1 MEVSA
6 RHGSPPPAKDYKPEF
21 RELGVEA
28 VRKELLRRRW
38 APEKLAAARLWV
50 ENQDTQ
56 SWAAGRGDAE
66 PSVERKKAFRRWAV
80 YIAVGFGLA
89 YVTARILRS
98 LF

>member
-6 RHGSPPPAKDYKPEF
+6 RPGSPRPAKDYRPEF

-38 APEKLAAARLWV
+38 APDKLAAARLWV

-56 SWAAGRGDAE
+56 SWAAGRGDAQS
-66 PSVERKKAFRRWAV
+66 PVDRKKTFRRWAV
-80 YIAVGFGLA
+80 YIAVAFGLA

-98 LF
+98 LL